1 MRFTAL
7 SCLLI
12 ALTFTSALTPAQS
25 SGGFQLVQAS
35 TGESLPNVPS
45 QSLPKFNI
53 SAGGFAAFDASV
65 PYVMFGHSDG
75 RLWAWNSRSGQI
87 CVSELMY
94 SESGALSPD
103 GNILAGAKD
112 NSILAQGQ
120 NPNGV
125 LIWDT
130 KRVALQCGFGSS
142 VAQ

>member
-1 MRFTAL
+1 VTV
-7 SCLLI
+7 
-12 ALTFTSALTPAQS
+12 TPK
-25 SGGFQLVQAS
+25 VQY
-35 TGESLPNVPS
+35 
-45 QSLPKFNI
+45 QR
-53 SAGGFAAFDASV
+53 GGFAAFDASV

-130 KRVALQCGFGSS
+130 KRVALQCDFGSS
-142 VAQ
+142 LNQ